1 MGLFTTSPKQRLLR
15 RHNTECLAFHQ
26 TNPTTLQPY
35 KELWFSSPRSFTL
48 LFPIR
53 LEMWTW
59 TGIISAPCVPG
70 MWRLLNFFFFLFG
83 CFFWFF
89 LNRRWKICQHWRKR
103 LTRRTDVILLGWLMG
118 VKTHQ
123 SNRWGRKNCSTDV
136 SCPGFF
142 ICRVFN
148 RLSIHHVNN
157 AVK

>member
-26 TNPTTLQPY
+26 TNPTTLQRAVIFVSSFFHSLVSHKAWNVNLNWYY
-35 KELWFSSPRSFTL
+35 KCAMCARNVEAIKL
-48 LFPIR
+48 
-53 LEMWTW
+53 
-59 TGIISAPCVPG
+59 
-70 MWRLLNFFFFLFG
+70 FFFLFG
-83 CFFWFF
+83 CFFWLF